1 LEKCC
6 LFVPEEFSS
15 NEVEA
20 IVSGLLLGTYNLG
33 HFKREDHPFNPDFEL
48 EIISSKDYTSTIDKA
63 IKIARAQLQTLALV
77 DLPPNKVTPKY
88 LGWALDKGKNGFEVN
103 TGFRGL

>member
-1 LEKCC
+1 MF

-33 HFKREDHPFNPDFEL
+33 HLKGEDHPFK
-48 EIISSKDYTSTIDKA
+48 S
-63 IKIARAQLQTLALV
+63 
-77 DLPPNKVTPKY
+77 
-88 LGWALDKGKNGFEVN
+88 
-103 TGFRGL
+103 

>member
-1 LEKCC
+1 LENVA

-33 HFKREDHPFNPDFEL
+33 HFKKGRTILLNPDFEL

-77 DLPPNKVTPKY
+77 DLPPNTTKVSGE
-88 LGWALDKGKNGFEVN
+88 LGFG
-103 TGFRGL
+103 

>member
-1 LEKCC
+1 LEKNA

-33 HFKREDHPFNPDFEL
+33 HFK
-48 EIISSKDYTSTIDKA
+48 
-63 IKIARAQLQTLALV
+63 
-77 DLPPNKVTPKY
+77 
-88 LGWALDKGKNGFEVN
+88 KGPSF
-103 TGFRGL
+103 

>member
-1 LEKCC
+1 MIIHTFYRIVKIDYKSLKTIARRISAKEKSFWKNVA

-33 HFKREDHPFNPDFEL
+33 HFKRRTILLNPDFEL
-48 EIISSKDYTSTIDKA
+48 EIISSKDYA
-63 IKIARAQLQTLALV
+63 HHR
-77 DLPPNKVTPKY
+77 
-88 LGWALDKGKNGFEVN
+88 
-103 TGFRGL
+103 